1 MKQMKK
7 SNVQESRNSNTDLN
21 LNENKS
27 FNKQLKAITSEI
39 YEAKSGN
46 NTKNRKNIKNINQH
60 SINKNNEESGKSK
73 TNFNSSDKQ
82 IILNNEKNNSKRK
95 SNEKLIG
102 NNKRIRLHS
111 NNNSKS
117 NTNTNF
123 DSNQRNTETNNR
135 NSSNNQKNVNLKDLH
150 ESYELYSRSKNLYE
164 SYSSDFNLDKN
175 KFKNSDF
182 KWTLKLITEGTFED
196 KIGALSQHI
205 KKNPKKTLN
214 YLMQIIDLSK
224 SSSIRHKLLCYQYL
238 KDLFISSILENKK
251 YLEFTEYLRYYK
263 QINNTKNTPD
273 NVLVDAFIEDSIH
286 KLYNLFLVSME
297 ENLKQDSIL
306 IIKKSVLEYFFELLK
321 SKPEKEEYLLDLLIY
336 KLGDPKTE
344 ISNQSLILIKKL
356 QESHV
361 NMSLVILKRIKA
373 FINDENLCDENG
385 CYHALTLISQFKV
398 FKNEDYLKFGLNMF
412 FKLFNIYTEKDNV
425 RYHKHL
431 DAVIKTITTLYKSAI
446 QLGKE
451 GGDSENVRF
460 YLNYF

>member
-205 KKNPKKTLN
+205 KK
-214 YLMQIIDLSK
+214 SK
-224 SSSIRHKLLCYQYL
+224 
-238 KDLFISSILENKK
+238 
-251 YLEFTEYLRYYK
+251 
-263 QINNTKNTPD
+263 
-273 NVLVDAFIEDSIH
+273 EDI
-286 KLYNLFLVSME
+286 
-297 ENLKQDSIL
+297 
-306 IIKKSVLEYFFELLK
+306 
-321 SKPEKEEYLLDLLIY
+321 
-336 KLGDPKTE
+336 
-344 ISNQSLILIKKL
+344 
-356 QESHV
+356 
-361 NMSLVILKRIKA
+361 
-373 FINDENLCDENG
+373 
-385 CYHALTLISQFKV
+385 
-398 FKNEDYLKFGLNMF
+398 
-412 FKLFNIYTEKDNV
+412 KLFNANYRSFKIFK
-425 RYHKHL
+425 HK
-431 DAVIKTITTLYKSAI
+431 T
-446 QLGKE
+446 
-451 GGDSENVRF
+451 
-460 YLNYF
+460 